1 MPSYLSTELFS
12 EWMTTISAPLT
23 PLSLTLSAWMAAY
36 DAVPMAHLDVSA
48 GPVATSEQLT
58 TVIISLARGI
68 LGRDEEDILLG
79 ASPLLLREPSPSA
92 LALSGPFALP
102 AATTIDAKQIH
113 RGGGEM
119 QQIE

>member
-1 MPSYLSTELFS
+1 MSSYLSTVPFS

-23 PLSLTLSAWMAAY
+23 PLSPALSAWMAAY
-36 DAVPMAHLDVSA
+36 DAISLVHLDVSA
-48 GPVATSEQLT
+48 GLVTTSEKLM

-68 LGRDEEDILLG
+68 LGCDEEDILLG
-79 ASPLLLREPSPSA
+79 ASPPLLREPSPSA
-92 LALSGPFALP
+92 LALSGPSALP

-113 RGGGEM
+113 HRGGEM